1 MDNFIVSARKYRPA
15 TFATVVGQEA
25 ITNTLKNAI
34 RNQQVAQAFLFT
46 GPRGVGKTTCARIL
60 AKTINCQNITPEG
73 EACNVCPSC
82 LSFNNTSSFNI
93 FELDAASNNSVD
105 DIRTLV
111 DQVRIIPQQGYKVY
125 IIDEVHMLSAQAF
138 NAFLKTLEEPPPY
151 AKFIL
156 ATTEKHKI
164 LPTILSRCQ
173 IFDFRRISVDDIA
186 RHLKFVADSEHIQAE
201 PEALHIIAQKADGA
215 LRDALSMFD
224 QLVSY
229 AGNQLTYK
237 QVIENLNVLDYE
249 YYFKITDTILRG
261 DVSNAMLIFNEI
273 MDNGFEGQH
282 FITGL
287 GEHLRNLLV
296 SKDVVTLKL
305 LETSQSIKEQYARQS
320 SQCTVPFIFKALEI
334 LSDCDI
340 NYKTSNN
347 KKLHVEITLMQL
359 CNIITGAGT
368 HLNQTIAVSASSNTA
383 AAKPSSSVNIGNTQ
397 SASQVNTAIQSSST
411 ENTPTSRSQSQA
423 NSSTTQSA
431 SPANTT
437 SPQSDQPANRLS
449 QSDSADSGPSK
460 DSPIKSS
467 DSREPYTER
476 SQPESNNTTI
486 GSSTQSKTENFKEPT
501 SPSAK
506 PTTSLTGLDLG
517 GLMKGNKPVKEKE
530 TEEEEEELPSESYG
544 TEHVSISDVLRVW
557 PVMTDEI
564 ASELP
569 LLQHTLI
576 VASPELLE
584 DNVISISIDNSLQ
597 SEEIFKYKRKITIF
611 LRKALK
617 NGTVSIK
624 AVMKEITPENRRPY
638 TDTEKFNFLAEKA
651 PAVKKLKDQLGL
663 DLGM

>member
-1 MDNFIVSARKYRPA
+1 MENFIVSARKYRPA

-34 RNQQVAQAFLFT
+34 RNHQVAQAFLFT

-73 EACNVCPSC
+73 EACNVCQSC
-82 LSFNNTSSFNI
+82 QSFNNTSSFNI

-173 IFDFRRISVDDIA
+173 IFDFRRINIDDIA
-186 RHLKFVADSEHIQAE
+186 KHLKFVADSESIQTE

-237 QVIENLNVLDYE
+237 QVIDNLNVLDYE
-249 YYFKITDTILRG
+249 YYFKITDSILTG
-261 DVSNAMLIFNEI
+261 DVSSALITFNEI

-287 GEHLRNLLV
+287 GEHFRNLLV
-296 SKDVVTLKL
+296 SKDVITLKL
-305 LETSQSIKEQYARQS
+305 LETSKSVKEQYASQS
-320 SQCTVPFIFKALEI
+320 AVCSVPFIFKALEI
-334 LSDCDI
+334 LNNCDI

-359 CNIITGAGT
+359 CGILTGLSDVSSQKPVIQPTGQPAPVKTQPAVPAAPPTQPSTLQQSTPQQSTPQQSTPQKSTEQQTTEQQTKPQQSNPQQSIPQPQATPQQSTPKSSTDPGKSANQDITEPT
-368 HLNQTIAVSASSNTA
+368 
-383 AAKPSSSVNIGNTQ
+383 
-397 SASQVNTAIQSSST
+397 ASQVK
-411 ENTPTSRSQSQA
+411 
-423 NSSTTQSA
+423 SA
-431 SPANTT
+431 
-437 SPQSDQPANRLS
+437 
-449 QSDSADSGPSK
+449 G
-460 DSPIKSS
+460 
-467 DSREPYTER
+467 
-476 SQPESNNTTI
+476 
-486 GSSTQSKTENFKEPT
+486 
-501 SPSAK
+501 
-506 PTTSLTGLDLG
+506 SLTGLSLG
-517 GLMKGNKPVKEKE
+517 ELMKGNKPSKEKNII
-530 TEEEEEELPSESYG
+530 EEDEDMPAEFYG
-544 TEHVSISDVLRVW
+544 NEHVSISDVLRVW
-557 PVMTDEI
+557 PLMVEKITAGMPMLKHT
-564 ASELP
+564 
-569 LLQHTLI
+569 LLQNP
-576 VASPELLE
+576 PELLDE
-584 DNVISISIDNSLQ
+584 GEINVNIQNSLQ
-597 SEEIFKYKRKITIF
+597 SDEIFKYKRKITAF
-611 LRKALK
+611 LRRELK
-617 NGTVSIK
+617 NGNINIK
-624 AVMKEITPENRRPY
+624 TTIKEFISETRKPY
-638 TDTEKFNFLAEKA
+638 TDTEKYVYLAEKA
-651 PAVKKLKDQLGL
+651 PAIRNLKDQLGL
-663 DLGM
+663 DLEM